1 MTALQPAG
9 WWRRFFAWWYELLLL
24 IPVLLLLA
32 IPPVA
37 AQALVQLVLGSKV
50 DGSIDTPLAHALN
63 FAWFITAS
71 FGYFAWCWLRSG
83 QTLAM
88 KTWRLRLVDAQGHTP
103 RLSQMLGRFGLA
115 TLCYLPLL
123 PLWMLARRDPQWI
136 PYAWLALAW
145 FIAPFFWAIVDRERL
160 LLHDRFAGT
169 RLVLAPTK
177 AKQQQA
183 AGQQESP
190 VT

>member
-1 MTALQPAG
+1 MTEGKAAG

-24 IPVLLLLA
+24 IPVLLLAA

-37 AQALVQLVLGSKV
+37 VQAALQAIWGGKV
-50 DGSIDTPLAHALN
+50 DGMIDTPLAHALN
-63 FAWFITAS
+63 FAWFLLAA
-71 FGYFAWCWLRSG
+71 FGYFTWCWHHGG

-88 KTWRLRLVDAQGHTP
+88 KTWRLRLVDARGRTP
-103 RLSQMLGRFGLA
+103 GAPQMMGRFALA
-115 TLCYLPLL
+115 TACYLPLI
-123 PLWMLARRDPQWI
+123 PLWIVARRDPQWI

-145 FIAPFFWAIVDRERL
+145 FIAPFFWAIVDRDKQ

-169 RLVLAPTK
+169 RLVLAPAK
-177 AKQQQA
+177 AQQQAA

-190 VT
+190 VA